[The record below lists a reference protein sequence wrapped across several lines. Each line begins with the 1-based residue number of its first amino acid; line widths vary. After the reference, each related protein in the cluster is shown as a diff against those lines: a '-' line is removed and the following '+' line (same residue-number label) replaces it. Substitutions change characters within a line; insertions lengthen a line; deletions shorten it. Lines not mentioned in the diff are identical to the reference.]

1 MNKVKYLHT
10 KRKNSKKDYKYK
22 FKEKHKPT
30 CIEDYENITIPR
42 GYNFMWWKRHYTW
55 LDFHTICDKY
65 LLTKIDKSW
74 DDIYADM
81 IKKTKPKFRYLLDDY
96 LDYKFFNSFIIVKA
110 IPQYIRYT
118 IINKPFLYDG
128 TLKLLK
134 TKQELE
140 IFTKNVKRE
149 QKLNRILES
158 DVTDLDKS
166 IVAVNIVSQID
177 KWNKKYEQRRNKQM
191 VLEQV

>member
-10 KRKNSKKDYKYK
+10 KTKNTKKDYKNK
-22 FKEKHKPT
+22 FKQKHKPT
-30 CIEDYENITIPR
+30 CIEDYDNLTIHR
-42 GYNFMWWKRHYTW
+42 SYSCMWWKRHYTW

-65 LLTKIDKSW
+65 LLTKIDQSW

-81 IKKTKPKFRYLLDDY
+81 IKKTKPKYRHLLDDY
-96 LDYKFFNSFIIVKA
+96 LDYKFFNGFIIVKA
-110 IPQYIRYT
+110 IPQSIRYT

-128 TLKLLK
+128 TLRLLK

-166 IVAVNIVSQID
+166 IVVVNIVSQID
-177 KWNKKYEQRRNKQM
+177 IWNKKYEQRRNKQM